1 MTLTR
6 ALRRLRIPAVAAIAA
21 ATATTTPPT
30 AAHPA
35 HAERTVLAIV
45 AHPDDELFFAPALA
59 VEARNG
65 ARVEIVYATQGD
77 AGPGVSDLEPGAELA
92 RTRVGE
98 ALCASEALGLGTPR
112 FFDFGDGKLTQRPR
126 DETSPAMQLK
136 TALTGRIEASRADL
150 VITWGPDGGY
160 GHGDHRMVSA
170 IVTQIIQAMPQDQ
183 RPKLIYPGIPTGH
196 VPDIPQMAAWAET
209 APELLDISYTYGPGD
224 LAKAAAATQCHVT
237 QFDAASR
244 AGLAP
249 LFHQSVWQGAVR
261 FRSAFQQHPRTVE
274 KNRSERP

>member
-1 MTLTR
+1 MDFTR
-6 ALRRLRIPAVAAIAA
+6 ALRCLRIPALLAFTAAS
-21 ATATTTPPT
+21 ATLAPPI

-35 HAERTVLAIV
+35 HAQRTVLAIV

-65 ARVEIVYATQGD
+65 ARVEIVYATLGD
-77 AGPGVSDLEPGAELA
+77 AGPGVSQLKPGSELG
-92 RTRVGE
+92 RTRMGE
-98 ALCASEALGLGTPR
+98 ALCASEALGLATPR

-126 DETSPAMQLK
+126 DGASPAMQLK
-136 TALTGRIEASRADL
+136 SALAGRIEASRADL

-170 IVTQIIQAMPQDQ
+170 VVTQIIQAMPEGS
-183 RPKLIYPGIPTGH
+183 RAKLLYPGIPTGQ
-196 VPDIPQMAAWAET
+196 VPDIPQMAGWAET
-209 APELLDISYTYGPGD
+209 APELLDVSYTYGPGD
-224 LAKAAAATQCHVT
+224 LAKTAAASQCHVT

-249 LFHQSVWQGAVR
+249 LFHQSVWRGAVR
-261 FRSAFQQHPRTVE
+261 FRSAF
-274 KNRSERP
+274 